1 MPAECINTI
10 WWCHKLWFRVDPAAG
25 TPLYQQIIGEIKTAI
40 QRGAL
45 APGERLP
52 SVRQLSLDLT
62 VNPNT
67 VARAYLELEREG
79 FITTARGTGTFV
91 ADQPP
96 VPEEGPAVTLRT
108 ALRRA
113 LAEALRAGLSREEV
127 LKVISSEIQHWSDT
141 SAAKAAPAEE

>member
-1 MPAECINTI
+1 M
-10 WWCHKLWFRVDPAAG
+10 WFRVDPAAG
-25 TPLYQQIIGEIKTAI
+25 TPLYQQIIEEIKTAI

-91 ADQPP
+91 ADHPP
-96 VPEEGPAVTLRT
+96 VPEEDPAATLRT

-127 LKVISSEIQHWSDT
+127 LKVISSEIQQWLDT
-141 SAAKAAPAEE
+141 RADKAAPAEE